1 MQELYYFLNHSI
13 IKASEANI
21 SVRDISILRGFG
33 IFDFLRTQN
42 GRPFLIDDYLD
53 RFTNSAK
60 LIGLSL
66 HFSKSEIKSIV
77 SDLLEKN
84 QIEEAGIRLILT
96 GGESSNAFLPTTPNF
111 AILIE
116 KLHWSS
122 NEWFEKGIKL
132 ITYNYQREFS
142 QIKTTNYLTAILLQ
156 DRIKSESAMD
166 VLYCHN
172 DEIREVTRSNFF
184 LIKNGTIITPNDH
197 ILFGITRKKVIE
209 IAKLYYPLEERAI
222 RKEEI
227 EQADECFMTG
237 TTKKITPVVNID
249 GTIIGNGQPGKITR
263 HLMEMFEKFESG
275 N

>member
-1 MQELYYFLNHSI
+1 MQELYYFLNHRI

-21 SVRDISILRGFG
+21 SIRDISVLRGFG
-33 IFDFLRTQN
+33 IFDFFRTQN

-60 LIGLSL
+60 LIGLPL
-66 HFSKSEIKSIV
+66 HLSKSEIKSMV
-77 SDLLEKN
+77 SDLLKKN
-84 QIEEAGIRLILT
+84 QIQEAGIRLILT
-96 GGESSNAFLPTTPNF
+96 GGESPNAFIPTTPNF

-116 KLHWSS
+116 NLHWPSK
-122 NEWFEKGIKL
+122 EWFEKGIKL

-156 DRIKSESAMD
+156 ERIKSEGAMD
-166 VLYCHN
+166 VLYCHA

-184 LIKNGTIITPNDH
+184 LIKNGAIITPNEH

-209 IAKLYYPLEERAI
+209 IAKLYYPLEERTV

-227 EQADECFMTG
+227 EQADESFMTG

-249 GTIIGNGQPGKITR
+249 GTLIGNGQPGKITR